1 VERVGGAAAA
11 AADVGRVASGPFLHV
26 TQHPDLR
33 GSSSSSSSSVTTV
46 AAAGGGGGAA
56 SGSGPEL
63 QVRLG
68 GEGRY

>member
-33 GSSSSSSSSVTTV
+33 GSSSSSSSVTTV